1 MEGYNLNL
9 ILVHLNS
16 YVNKCLVSAFCNQC
30 QVPYQSLPR
39 GLLVICSCQ
48 KLTKNVVKFKQRA
61 FYSPII
67 FKGQKCKVNV
77 PGRSLFKV
85 SHEAVSKLLCR
96 VGMILRLNEDVESA
110 LKFTLSVGGPSVPY
124 QPQTMLKLLTI

>member
-1 MEGYNLNL
+1 MEGYNSNL
-9 ILVHLNS
+9 ALEHLNS
-16 YVNKCLVSAFCNQC
+16 YVHKCLVSAFCNQC
-30 QVPYQSLPR
+30 QVPYYFLPR
-39 GLLVICSCQ
+39 GLLVICSCH

-67 FKGQKCKVNV
+67 FKGQKCKVSV
-77 PGRSLFKV
+77 LEWSLFNV

-96 VGMILRLNEDVESA
+96 VGTILKLNEDVESA

-124 QPQTMLKLLTI
+124 